1 MRKNLFFVILVLLT
15 CATKTWGQTLVANVV
30 ETPFSVALKKSN
42 GPLVYDGTEQT
53 GAYIDHSVVYHL
65 DFGYHAYIYG
75 SNCSYYEDSSNF
87 NLTDYGSLTGTKGTN
102 AGTYTAIA
110 SVNCQ
115 AGKGLPPS
123 YDPSP
128 DPINDYPAHA
138 YQTGSGPIFVT
149 IEHHS
154 GNVTLDWEILP
165 RDISKTSGYTDN
177 KYVTI
182 KMTDQAWT
190 GNAIDISSAYTIKF
204 PGVDMVKGTD
214 YDVYVTMGESPTKV
228 KDEGR
233 YTVVFV
239 GKGNFTGTV
248 TKTFDV
254 KKDMSGSEAT
264 TGIHF
269 DIPTQVIPNAGTFT
283 FATDFQM
290 VATDTKSYAT
300 MNPGTDYTLAF
311 SQPSTTAEGKFT
323 VTVTGVAPKYSGT
336 RDIDFYVAKEYQT
349 TSPTDGTAPASLRI
363 AVPGYPVAAYSPTGS
378 VVRGEMQ
385 VGGVAPA
392 PAVATASTRVKLP
405 GDFTATIGGTAIN
418 FNVVGIDEKAFNGC
432 NAIRY
437 IDALAIKNYT
447 PATLNRSADSGPFA
461 GLPAQTLVYLTGPNI
476 DEENYIFYTGL
487 GYNCDTYKI
496 YDDVNGNQKGFEGA
510 DDAAKAAAAKW
521 GAMIPIAFKAK
532 TVINT
537 RKLNAVVGSKQ
548 QGYTVCLPYAMPIPE
563 DVKIYKLAYSKTNQ
577 VGFTEVTTGILAAMT
592 PYVAIAS
599 DEVQPFCTT
608 NATIVQTYNPATPGY
623 IAIAPVVSQ
632 AVSGQGLYKLTGT
645 MEYLSYAAGMHIMQK
660 DNIWGSSTSASDY
673 PAPCVLPMRAYIQ
686 ANGTATARLFSTFSN
701 ADGST
706 TVVNGL
712 QLDADAAGEIYDLQG
727 RKVTTPQRGGL
738 YIVNGKKM
746 IVK

>member
-15 CATKTWGQTLVANVV
+15 CATKTWGQTLIANVV
-30 ETPFSVALKKSN
+30 ETPFSVALKSN
-42 GPLVYDGTEQT
+42 GPFVYDGTEKT
-53 GAYIDHSVVYHL
+53 GAEIDHSVVYHL
-65 DFGYHAYIYG
+65 DFGYHAYVYG
-75 SNCSYYEDSSNF
+75 SNCSYYEDSYF
-87 NLTDYGSLTGTKGTN
+87 NLTEYGSLTGAKGTN

-115 AGKGLPPS
+115 AGVGS
-123 YDPSP
+123 SS
-128 DPINDYPAHA
+128 DPIHDYPAHA
-138 YQTGSGPIFVT
+138 YQTAPGPDIFVT

-165 RDISKTSGYTDN
+165 RDISKTSGYADN
-177 KYVTI
+177 LYVTVTV
-182 KMTDQAWT
+182 TDQAWT
-190 GNAIDISSAYTIKF
+190 GNAINISSAYTIRFK
-204 PGVDMVKGTD
+204 GADLVAGTD
-214 YDVYVTMGESPTKV
+214 YDVYVTMGETPTQV

-233 YTVVFV
+233 YTIVFV

-254 KKDMSGSEAT
+254 KKNMSGSEAT

-269 DIPTQVIPNAGTFT
+269 DIPTQVIPNATGTLT

-290 VATDTKSYAT
+290 VATDTKSFAT
-300 MNPGTDYTLAF
+300 MYEGTDYTLAF
-311 SQPSTTAEGKFT
+311 SQASTTDEGKFT
-323 VTVTGVAPKYSGT
+323 VTVTGVAPKYTGT
-336 RDIDFYVAKEYQT
+336 RAIDFYVAKEYQT
-349 TSPTDGTAPASLRI
+349 TAPTDETAPVSLRI
-363 AVPGYPVAAYSPTGS
+363 AEPGYPVAANSPTGS

-461 GLPAQTLVYLTGPNI
+461 GLPVQTLVYLTGPNI

-496 YDDVNGNQKGFEGA
+496 YDDVNGDQKGFEGA

-548 QGYTVCLPYAMPIPE
+548 QGYTVCLPYAMPVPE
-563 DVKIYKLAYSKTNQ
+563 TVKAYSLAFSKTDI
-577 VGFTEVTTGILAAMT
+577 VGFTETTGTLAALT
-592 PYVAIAS
+592 PYVVIPS
-599 DEVQPFCTT
+599 DEAQPFCTT
-608 NATIVQTYNPATPGY
+608 NATIVQTYNPATPGFV
-623 IAIAPVVSQ
+623 AMASVASQ
-632 AVSGQGLYKLTGT
+632 AVSGQELYKLTGT

-673 PAPCVLPMRAYIQ
+673 PAPCVLPMRAYILSK
-686 ANGTATARLFSTFSN
+686 GTASRMYSVFNNT
-701 ADGST
+701 DGST
-706 TVVNGL
+706 TVVKGL
-712 QLDADAAGEIYDLQG
+712 LLDADAAGEIYDLQG
-727 RKVTTPQRGGL
+727 RKVTAPQRGGL
-738 YIVNGKKM
+738 YIIDGKKT
-746 IVK
+746 VVR

>member
-15 CATKTWGQTLVANVV
+15 CATKTWGQVLITNVV
-30 ETPFSVALKKSN
+30 ETPFSAALKSN
-42 GPLVYDGTEQT
+42 GPFVYDRTEKT
-53 GAYIDHSVVYHL
+53 GAYIDNTVVYHL
-65 DFGYHAYIYG
+65 DYGNVTYSVSG
-75 SNCSYYEDSSNF
+75 SNCSYYDS
-87 NLTDYGSLTGTKGTN
+87 YGSLTGAKGTN

-115 AGKGLPPS
+115 AGVGS
-123 YDPSP
+123 SP
-128 DPINDYPAHA
+128 DPINAYPAHA
-138 YQTGSGPIFVT
+138 YQTAPGPDIFVT
-149 IEHHS
+149 IEHHC

-165 RDISKTSGYTDN
+165 RDISKTSGYADA
-177 KYVTI
+177 KYVTVTV
-182 KMTDQAWT
+182 TDQAWT
-190 GNAIDISSAYTIKF
+190 GSAINISSAYNIQF
-204 PGVDMVKGTD
+204 EGVALVEGTD
-214 YDVYVTMGESPTKV
+214 YDVYVTMGETPTQV

-233 YTVVFV
+233 YTIVFV

-269 DIPTQVIPNAGTFT
+269 DIPTQVIPNATGTLT

-290 VATDTKSYAT
+290 VATDTKSFAT
-300 MNPGTDYTLAF
+300 MYEGTDYTLAF
-311 SQPSTTAEGKFT
+311 SQASTTDEGKFT

-363 AVPGYPVAAYSPTGS
+363 AVPGYPVAAYSPTGI

-392 PAVATASTRVKLP
+392 PAVATTSTRVKLP
-405 GDFTATIGGTAIN
+405 GDFTTAIGGTDIT
-418 FNVVGIDEKAFNGC
+418 FNVVGIDDKAFNGC
-432 NAIRY
+432 SAIRY

-496 YDDVNGNQKGFEGA
+496 YDDVNGNQKGFDTEL
-510 DDAAKAAAAKW
+510 AAKW

-532 TVINT
+532 TVVNT
-537 RKLNAVVGSKQ
+537 RQLHAVVDTKQ

-645 MEYLSYAAGMHIMQK
+645 MEYLSGATDMYIMQK
-660 DNIWGSSTSASDY
+660 DNLWTPITSVSDY
-673 PAPCVLPMRAYIQ
+673 PYPCVLPMRAYIQ

-712 QLDADAAGEIYDLQG
+712 QLDADPAGEIYDLQG

>member
-15 CATKTWGQTLVANVV
+15 CATKTWGQTLIANVV
-30 ETPFSVALKKSN
+30 ETPFSAALKSN
-42 GPLVYDGTEQT
+42 GPFVYDGTEKT
-53 GAYIDHSVVYHL
+53 GAYIDNTVVYHL
-65 DFGYHAYIYG
+65 DYGIHAQYWIDG
-75 SNCSYYEDSSNF
+75 SNGSYYENPS
-87 NLTDYGSLTGTKGTN
+87 YGSLTGAKGTN

-115 AGKGLPPS
+115 GGVGS
-123 YDPSP
+123 SS
-128 DPINDYPAHA
+128 DPIGDYPAHA
-138 YQTGSGPIFVT
+138 YQTAPGPDIFVT

-154 GNVTLDWEILP
+154 GSVTLDWEILP
-165 RDISKTSGYTDN
+165 RDISKTSGYADD
-177 KYVTI
+177 KYVTVTV
-182 KMTDQAWT
+182 TDRAWT
-190 GNAIDISSAYTIKF
+190 GSAINISSAYTIQF
-204 PGVDMVKGTD
+204 EGTPLVAGTD
-214 YDVYVTMGESPTKV
+214 YDVYVTMGETPTQV

-233 YTVVFV
+233 YTIVFV

-269 DIPTQVIPNAGTFT
+269 DIPTQVIPNATGTLT

-290 VATDTKSYAT
+290 LATDTKSYAT

-311 SQPSTTAEGKFT
+311 GQASTTDKGKFT

-363 AVPGYPVAAYSPTGS
+363 AVPGYPVAANSPTGS

-392 PAVATASTRVKLP
+392 PAVATTSTRVKLP
-405 GDFTATIGGTAIN
+405 GDFTTAIGGTDIT
-418 FNVVGIDEKAFNGC
+418 FNVVGIDDKAFNGC
-432 NAIRY
+432 SAIRY

-496 YDDVNGNQKGFEGA
+496 YDDVNGNQKGFDTEL
-510 DDAAKAAAAKW
+510 AAKW

-532 TVINT
+532 TVVNT
-537 RKLNAVVGSKQ
+537 RQLHAVVDTKQ

-645 MEYLSYAAGMHIMQK
+645 MEYLSGATDMYIMQK
-660 DNIWGSSTSASDY
+660 DNVWNKCTATDY
-673 PAPCVLPMRAYIQ
+673 PGPCVLPMRAYIQ

-727 RKVTTPQRGGL
+727 RKVTTPQRNGL

>member
-15 CATKTWGQTLVANVV
+15 CATKTWGQTVV
-30 ETPFSVALKKSN
+30 VTGIDVPFSCALKSD
-42 GPLVYDGTEQT
+42 GPFIYDGTVKT
-53 GAYIDHSVVYHL
+53 GAYIDTSVDYYFE
-65 DFGYHAYIYG
+65 DAGGYWIIHG
-75 SNCSYYEDSSNF
+75 TNCAVFEATSSHFENY
-87 NLTDYGSLTGTKGTN
+87 TGTN
-102 AGTYTAIA
+102 AGTYTAVA
-110 SVNCQ
+110 YVDCPYS
-115 AGKGLPPS
+115 APLAPS
-123 YDPSP
+123 TNPKATYTV
-128 DPINDYPAHA
+128 HA
-138 YQTGSGPIFVT
+138 FKTGSDTYTV
-149 IEHHS
+149 HHHYGS
-154 GNVTLDWEILP
+154 VTLDWEILP

-182 KMTDQAWT
+182 TMTDKAWT
-190 GNAIDISSAYTIKF
+190 GSVIDIASAYTIQF
-204 PGVDMVKGTD
+204 PGVDMEEGRD
-214 YDVYVTMGESPTKV
+214 YDVYVTMGESPTQV
-228 KDEGR
+228 KNEGR

-254 KKDMSGSEAT
+254 KKDMSSGSEAT

-269 DIPTQVIPNAGTFT
+269 DIPTQVIPNATGTLT

-290 VATDTKSYAT
+290 VATDTKSFAT
-300 MNPGTDYTLAF
+300 MYEGTDYTLAF
-311 SQPSTTAEGKFT
+311 SQASTTDEGKFT
-323 VTVTGVAPKYSGT
+323 VTVTGVAPKYTGT
-336 RDIDFYVAKEYQT
+336 RAIDFYVAKEYQT
-349 TSPTDGTAPASLRI
+349 TAPTDGTAPVSLRI
-363 AVPGYPVAAYSPTGS
+363 AEPGYPVAANSPTGI

-385 VGGVAPA
+385 VGA

-405 GDFTATIGGTAIN
+405 GDFTTTIGGTGGTDIT
-418 FNVVGIDEKAFNGC
+418 FNVVGIDDKAFNGC
-432 NAIRY
+432 SAIRY

-623 IAIAPVVSQ
+623 IAIAPVESQ

-645 MEYLSYAAGMHIMQK
+645 MEYLSGATDMYIMQK
-660 DNIWGSSTSASDY
+660 DNLWTPITSVSDY
-673 PAPCVLPMRAYIQ
+673 PSPCVLPMRAYIQ

-727 RKVTTPQRGGL
+727 RKVTTPQRNGL

>member
-15 CATKTWGQTLVANVV
+15 CATKTWGQTLIANVV

-65 DFGYHAYIYG
+65 DFGYHAYVYG
-75 SNCSYYEDSSNF
+75 SNCSYYEDNSF
-87 NLTDYGSLTGTKGTN
+87 NLTEYGSLTGTKGTN

-110 SVNCQ
+110 SVICQ
-115 AGKGLPPS
+115 AGVGS
-123 YDPSP
+123 SP

-154 GNVTLDWEILP
+154 GSVTLDWEILP
-165 RDISKTSGYTDN
+165 RDISKTSGYADA

-182 KMTDQAWT
+182 TMTDQAWT
-190 GNAIDISSAYTIKF
+190 GNTINISSAYTIQF
-204 PGVDMVKGTD
+204 EGTPLVAGTD
-214 YDVYVTMGESPTKV
+214 YDVYVTMGETPTQV

-233 YTVVFV
+233 YTIVFV

-269 DIPTQVIPNAGTFT
+269 DIPTQVIPNATGTLT

-290 VATDTKSYAT
+290 VATDTKSFAT
-300 MNPGTDYTLAF
+300 MYEGTDYTLAF
-311 SQPSTTAEGKFT
+311 SQASTTDEGKFT

-363 AVPGYPVAAYSPTGS
+363 AVPGYPVAAYSPTGI

-392 PAVATASTRVKLP
+392 PAVATTSTRVKLP
-405 GDFTATIGGTAIN
+405 GDFTTAIGGTDIT
-418 FNVVGIDEKAFNGC
+418 FNVVGIDDKAFNGC
-432 NAIRY
+432 SAIRY

-496 YDDVNGNQKGFEGA
+496 YDDVNGNQKGFDTEL
-510 DDAAKAAAAKW
+510 AAKW

-532 TVINT
+532 TVVNT
-537 RKLNAVVGSKQ
+537 RQLHAVVDTKQ

-645 MEYLSYAAGMHIMQK
+645 MEYLSGATDMYIMQK
-660 DNIWGSSTSASDY
+660 DNVWNKCTATDY
-673 PAPCVLPMRAYIQ
+673 PGPCVLPMRAYIK
-686 ANGTATARLFSTFSN
+686 ATASPARLYTVFTN

-706 TVVNGL
+706 TAIEGL
-712 QLDADAAGEIYDLQG
+712 QIDANDKAEVYDVQG
-727 RKVTTPQRGGL
+727 RKVSAPQRNGL
-738 YIVNGKKM
+738 YIVNGKKT

>member
-15 CATKTWGQTLVANVV
+15 CATKTWGQVSLIANVV
-30 ETPFSVALKKSN
+30 DAPFSAALKLKPN
-42 GPLVYDGTEQT
+42 GPFVYDGTEQT
-53 GAYIDHSVVYHL
+53 GAYIDNTVVYQL
-65 DFGYHAYIYG
+65 DYGNVTWSVSG
-75 SNCSYYEDSSNF
+75 SNCSYYDS
-87 NLTDYGSLTGTKGTN
+87 YGSLTGAKGTN

-115 AGKGLPPS
+115 AGKGSPPS
-123 YDPSP
+123 D
-128 DPINDYPAHA
+128 DPIHDYPAHA
-138 YQTGSGPIFVT
+138 YQTAPAPPIIVT
-149 IEHHS
+149 IERHC

-165 RDISKTSGYTDN
+165 RDISKTSTSGYYADD
-177 KYVTI
+177 KYVTVTV
-182 KMTDQAWT
+182 TDQAWT
-190 GNAIDISSAYTIKF
+190 GSAINISSAYTIQF
-204 PGVDMVKGTD
+204 EGANLVAGTD
-214 YDVYVTMGESPTKV
+214 YDVYVTMGGTPTQV

-233 YTVVFV
+233 YTIVFV

-290 VATDTKSYAT
+290 QATDTKSYAT

-311 SQPSTTAEGKFT
+311 SQTSTTDEGKFT

-363 AVPGYPVAAYSPTGS
+363 AVPGYPVAAYSPTGI

-385 VGGVAPA
+385 VGA

-405 GDFTATIGGTAIN
+405 GDFTTTIGGTDIT
-418 FNVVGIDEKAFNGC
+418 FNVVGIDDKAFNGC
-432 NAIRY
+432 SAIRY

-686 ANGTATARLFSTFSN
+686 ANGTAARLFSTFSN

>member
-15 CATKTWGQTLVANVV
+15 CATKTWGQATLIANVV
-30 ETPFSVALKKSN
+30 EKPFSVALKSN
-42 GPLVYDGTEQT
+42 GPFVYDGTEKT
-53 GAYIDHSVVYHL
+53 GVEINHTVVYHL
-65 DFGYHAYIYG
+65 DFGYHAYVYG
-75 SNCSYYEDSSNF
+75 SNCSYYEDSYF
-87 NLTDYGSLTGTKGTN
+87 NLTEYGSLTGAKGTN

-115 AGKGLPPS
+115 AGKGSPPS
-123 YDPSP
+123 S
-128 DPINDYPAHA
+128 DPINDYKAHA
-138 YQTGSGPIFVT
+138 YQTAPGPPIVVT

-165 RDISKTSGYTDN
+165 RDISKTSGYADD

-182 KMTDQAWT
+182 TMTDKAWT
-190 GNAIDISSAYTIKF
+190 GNAINISSAYTIQF
-204 PGVDMVKGTD
+204 PGVDMEEGKD
-214 YDVYVTMGESPTKV
+214 YDVYVTMGETPTQV
-228 KDEGR
+228 KNEGR

-254 KKDMSGSEAT
+254 KKDMSSGSEAT

-269 DIPTQVIPNAGTFT
+269 DIPTQVIPNATGTLT

-311 SQPSTTAEGKFT
+311 SQASTTDEGKFT

-363 AVPGYPVAAYSPTGS
+363 AVPGYPVAAYSPTGI

-385 VGGVAPA
+385 VGGVASA
-392 PAVATASTRVKLP
+392 PAVATTSTRVKLP
-405 GDFTATIGGTAIN
+405 GDFTTAIGGTDIT
-418 FNVVGIDEKAFNGC
+418 FNVVGIDDKAFNGC

-521 GAMIPIAFKAK
+521 GAMIPIPFKAK
-532 TVINT
+532 TVVNT
-537 RKLNAVVGSKQ
+537 RQLHAVVDTKQ
-548 QGYTVCLPYAMPIPE
+548 QGYTVCLPYAMPVPE
-563 DVKIYKLAYSKTNQ
+563 TVKAYSLAFSKTDM
-577 VGFTEVTTGILAAMT
+577 VGFTETTGTLAALT
-592 PYVAIAS
+592 PYVVIPS
-599 DEVQPFCTT
+599 DEAQPFCTT

-623 IAIAPVVSQ
+623 IAIAPVGSQ

-645 MEYLSYAAGMHIMQK
+645 MEYLSGATYMYIMQK
-660 DNIWGSSTSASDY
+660 DNVWNKCTATDY
-673 PAPCVLPMRAYIQ
+673 PGPCVLPMRAYIE
-686 ANGTATARLFSTFSN
+686 ATASPSRLYTVFTN

-706 TVVNGL
+706 TAIEGL
-712 QLDADAAGEIYDLQG
+712 QIDANDKAEIYDLQG